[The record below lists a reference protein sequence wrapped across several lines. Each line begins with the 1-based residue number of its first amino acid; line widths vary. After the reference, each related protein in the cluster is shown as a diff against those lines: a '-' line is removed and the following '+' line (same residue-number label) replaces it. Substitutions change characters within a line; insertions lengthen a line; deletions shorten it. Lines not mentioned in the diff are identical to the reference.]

1 MQGVVITIT
10 TSTRRQCRE
19 WPAAGSRG
27 LLGDNSA
34 PEQDFALISVVIIKC
49 YTDRICHCQTLG
61 RAGELIQFNQF
72 HGTFVMKNAGNVLLC
87 SHTTRWSPAPLY
99 PDLAFH
105 KPGQIIRV
113 NLSTLLRMGRNN
125 KVARTKT
132 FLHLFVVILFTMCGE

>member
-1 MQGVVITIT
+1 MQGVVIRYHHHQH
-10 TSTRRQCRE
+10 SAAMLRV
-19 WPAAGSRG
+19 AGSRG

-87 SHTTRWSPAPLY
+87 SHTTRWSPRYIQPSHSINLAKLY
-99 PDLAFH
+99 VLTSLPCSGWVVTI
-105 KPGQIIRV
+105 KWPGQKHCFIC
-113 NLSTLLRMGRNN
+113 LS
-125 KVARTKT
+125 
-132 FLHLFVVILFTMCGE
+132 

>member
-10 TSTRRQCRE
+10 TSTRRRCCE

-34 PEQDFALISVVIIKC
+34 PEPDFALISVVIIKC

-61 RAGELIQFNQF
+61 RAEQLIQFNQF

-87 SHTTRWSPAPLY
+87 SHTPPVVPPLY
-99 PDLAFH
+99 PALAFH

-113 NLSTLLRMGRNN
+113 NLSTLLRMGHNN

-132 FLHLFVVILFTMCGE
+132 LLHLFVVILFTMCGE